1 MTELRIPYEL
11 VLVNSNNGN
20 PAFVDEVAEW
30 VFTNIKSAKPLLHR
44 EELSQDRVRL
54 RLVVIFENENDA
66 VLFKMRWL

>member
-1 MTELRIPYEL
+1 MTELRIPFEL
-11 VLVNSNNGN
+11 ILVNKINSN

-30 VFTNIKSAKPLLHR
+30 VFTNMKSAKPLLHR

-66 VLFKMRWL
+66 LLFKLRWL